1 MIIYF
6 VIKSEARSYVRT
18 LRKGVEINY
27 HTILAS
33 DRSQQISNKTEW
45 FEKKIFLNVWSVLVN
60 ISQMAVNKEKKY
72 Y

>member
-45 FEKKIFLNVWSVLVN
+45 FEKKIFLTWFV
-60 ISQMAVNKEKKY
+60 
-72 Y
+72 